1 VSGSLDDRCQKY
13 ENIDRRCAH
22 FFRLALPAFAR
33 KLPDKSFFNGNDVY
47 QWCQTDK
54 TLAQGYVVGVYDMAA
69 HAAYSIDGMRH
80 FGAIPNNDAEVDR
93 VSDRVAD
100 FYKPE
105 HATVEQMTDVF
116 CAHLKNKPAERHGLP
131 STIFN
136 EALKQAWPC
145 PGGK

>member
-13 ENIDRRCAH
+13 ENIDRRCDH
-22 FFRLALPAFAR
+22 FFCLALPAFAR
-33 KLPDKSFFNGNDVY
+33 NLPDKSFFNGNDVY

-80 FGAIPNNDAEVDR
+80 FGAMPNSDAEVELAL
-93 VSDRVAD
+93 DRVAD

-116 CAHLKNKPAERHGLP
+116 CAHLKDKPAERHGLP

>member
-80 FGAIPNNDAEVDR
+80 FGAMPNNDAEVELVTALR
-93 VSDRVAD
+93 TSISR
-100 FYKPE
+100 
-105 HATVEQMTDVF
+105 
-116 CAHLKNKPAERHGLP
+116 
-131 STIFN
+131 STPP
-136 EALKQAWPC
+136 LSK
-145 PGGK
+145 

>member
-1 VSGSLDDRCQKY
+1 MFVSGLTRTLTL
-13 ENIDRRCAH
+13 NAPNGRRFC
-22 FFRLALPAFAR
+22 
-33 KLPDKSFFNGNDVY
+33 
-47 QWCQTDK
+47 
-54 TLAQGYVVGVYDMAA
+54 
-69 HAAYSIDGMRH
+69 
-80 FGAIPNNDAEVDR
+80 
-93 VSDRVAD
+93 
-100 FYKPE
+100 KPE